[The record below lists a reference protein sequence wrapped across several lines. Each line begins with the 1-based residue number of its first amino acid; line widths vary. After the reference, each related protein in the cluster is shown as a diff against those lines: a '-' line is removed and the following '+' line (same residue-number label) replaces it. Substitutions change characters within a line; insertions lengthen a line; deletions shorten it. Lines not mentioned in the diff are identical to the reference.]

1 MDTVAGKRLNELTAT
16 EIAAATTS
24 GQVTCEAVTRACLER
39 IAERDGAVMAWFHLN
54 PEHAIA
60 QARALD
66 RGPKKGPLH
75 GVPFGVK
82 DIIDTFDL
90 PTEYGSPIYKGCQ
103 PADDAACVAL
113 TRKAGG
119 VLMGKTVTTEFA
131 NRHPGATRHPMD
143 PTRTPG
149 GSSSGSAAAVGDHM
163 VPLANGTQT
172 TASTLRP
179 AAFNGCFGYRPTWGE
194 ISCSGVRQASGTLD
208 TLGLIT
214 RSLED
219 IALWRD
225 VLLGTD
231 PVPIAD
237 AGAPRIGVCRT
248 HLWSTVDA
256 VYQERIED
264 AVKRLGRAGAKLVD
278 VTLPPDFERVADAH
292 RWISSYEFARNFTH
306 EIEHHWERIS
316 ETLRNNRLKDGLACP
331 YDRYRDAITLAESCR
346 LQLAGLWKDYDV
358 LITPS
363 ADGEA
368 PVGLNSTGN
377 ASFCAIWTTMH
388 VPAVTL
394 PLFKGRNNLPLGLQ
408 VIAPRR
414 EDRKLFSHAKWIF
427 RALA

>member
-66 RGPKKGPLH
+66 RGAKRGPLF

-82 DIIDTFDL
+82 DIIDTYDL

-113 TRKAGG
+113 TRK
-119 VLMGKTVTTEFA
+119 
-131 NRHPGATRHPMD
+131 
-143 PTRTPG
+143 
-149 GSSSGSAAAVGDHM
+149 AVGDHM

-237 AGAPRIGVCRT
+237 AGVPRIGVCRT
-248 HLWSTVDA
+248 HLWSTVDP
-256 VYQERIED
+256 VYQECIED

-306 EIEHHWERIS
+306 EIEHHWEQIS
-316 ETLRNNRLKDGLACP
+316 ETLRNNRLKDGLSCP

-414 EDRKLFSHAKWIF
+414 EDRRLFSHARWIHN
-427 RALA
+427 ALA